1 MVIGNRSVA
10 EPSRRGVA
18 LRVADQP
25 GDDAM
30 NRVQVW
36 DVNRRDA
43 QCRGRCNTLDV
54 EIPIGPCHLHGSR
67 ECRHFVVGLAIDHL
81 LSIGRSS

>member
-43 QCRGRCNTLDV
+43 R
-54 EIPIGPCHLHGSR
+54 
-67 ECRHFVVGLAIDHL
+67 
-81 LSIGRSS
+81 